1 MPGARVIGR
10 ILSLGFP
17 LPGPLVDNY
26 TFLSAPSFFDYNAI
40 VVDLRALS
48 LLIDGVL
55 DGSVDAATFGGARV
69 RARDAGHG
77 EESLSTILLRR
88 RDEAAML
95 LDNGGA
101 IVCFASP
108 PVTHAV
114 PGTGDIDDVLWL
126 PDDAAGACRAP
137 ALVPA
142 DGRKVRASD
151 GQHPLATFVSSQAAN
166 IAYRAR
172 FDVAHIAGARVFA
185 RSEGGAALGVEL
197 PRERGRIALL
207 PALAG
212 TPAGDARY
220 SMSDALQAGIRRLLG
235 AMAEGREPA
244 WLAGFS
250 LPGLDERTA
259 ALDAARAARDD
270 AQRALDAAAQARD
283 ELARYRRLLWQEG
296 PLGLH
301 DVVIEALRL
310 LGFDVY
316 ANDPNAIEVRDGG
329 VSALVEIEASEYPIA
344 MAPHERLRD
353 RVEDAFQR
361 RSAAPR
367 GVIFVNGRRLLSPA
381 AREDEVIPALRLAA
395 ETMRYCV
402 APTSTLFAAVA
413 ATLAGDAEAAPA
425 YRGLIL
431 TTDGVLPA
439 GS

>member
-1 MPGARVIGR
+1 MPGAKVIGR

-26 TFLSAPSFFDYNAI
+26 TFLSAPSFFDYDAI

-55 DGSVDAATFGGARV
+55 DGSAEAETFGGARV

-77 EESLSTILLRR
+77 DEPLSTILLRR
-88 RDEAAML
+88 RGEAAML

-108 PVTHAV
+108 PAAHAV
-114 PGTGDIDDVLWL
+114 PGAGEIDDAFWL
-126 PDDAAGACRAP
+126 PDDAARACRAP

-142 DGRKVRASD
+142 DGRKVYAAD
-151 GQHPLATFVSSQAAN
+151 GRHPLATFVSSQAAN

-172 FDVAHIAGARVFA
+172 FDVAHIAGAGVVA
-185 RSEGGAALGVEL
+185 RSEGGAAVGIEL

-212 TPAGDARY
+212 TPGGDARY
-220 SMSDALQAGIRRLLG
+220 TMSDAFQAGIRRLLG
-235 AMAEGREPA
+235 AMAEGREPSWIA
-244 WLAGFS
+244 AFT

-259 ALDAARAARDD
+259 ALDTARATRDE
-270 AQRALDAAAQARD
+270 AQLALDAAELARD

-301 DVVIEALRL
+301 DVVIAALRL

-316 ANDPNAIEVRDGG
+316 ANDPNAIEVRDGD
-329 VSALVEIEASEYPIA
+329 VSALVEIEASEYPVA

-353 RVEDAFQR
+353 RTEDTFQKR
-361 RSAAPR
+361 TAAPR

-381 AREDEVIPALRLAA
+381 TREDEVTPALRLAA

-413 ATLAGDAEAAPA
+413 ATFSGDADAAPA
-425 YRGLIL
+425 YRRLIL
-431 TTDGVLPA
+431 TADGVLPA